1 MKKKLSLIT
10 LLVCFAVLF
19 CACAPKTEK
28 PDVPDNAGENTDA
41 VVTPDDHTEPTLPT
55 DSEPLIVNVA
65 ALKGPT
71 AIGLVKLID
80 DPKPENSG
88 EAAANY
94 VCDFAIEAS
103 ADAVTP
109 KLINGELD
117 MAAVPAN
124 LASVLY
130 NRTKGEIVTLNIN
143 TLGVLYIVENGDT
156 VQSVADLKGKTIY
169 ASGKGSTPEYALN
182 YMLSSAGLAVGQDVF
197 VEYKSEHA
205 ECVAALAS
213 ESNAVAMLPQ
223 PFVTTAMMAN
233 ENIRIALDI
242 NKEWESATGNTL
254 VTGVLVARKAFVD
267 EHTDI
272 VESFLKD
279 YEASVD
285 YVNHNVS
292 EAAQLVEK
300 CGIFKADVA
309 EKAIPYCN
317 ITFLSGNAMKD
328 KLSAY
333 LAVLYKQNS
342 DAIGGKLPEDS
353 FYYGYTE
360 EQPNE

>member
-1 MKKKLSLIT
+1 MKKKLSLIA
-10 LLVCFAVLF
+10 LFMCFAVLF
-19 CACAPKTEK
+19 CACTPKTEQ
-28 PDVPDNAGENTDA
+28 PDIPDNTGDNADA
-41 VVTPDDHTEPTLPT
+41 VVTPGDAAEPILPT
-55 DSEPLIVNVA
+55 DSEPLVVNVA

-88 EAAANY
+88 ETAANY

-109 KLINGELD
+109 KLISGELD

-143 TLGVLYIVENGDT
+143 TLGVLYIVENGET

-182 YMLSSAGLAVGQDVF
+182 YMLSSAGLTVGQDVF

-223 PFVTTAMMAN
+223 PFVTTAMIAN
-233 ENIRIALDI
+233 ENIRVALDI
-242 NKEWESATGNTL
+242 NKEWERATGNTL

-267 EHTDI
+267 EHSDI

-292 EAAQLVEK
+292 EAALLVEK

-333 LAVLYKQNS
+333 LAVLYNQNS
-342 DAIGGKLPEDS
+342 DAVGGKLPEDS